1 MESFIRIL
9 IEFIEKF
16 LMPLLR
22 VLWRFAICP
31 IKKLVSPVK
40 DLRTGIKQSR
50 MRYYRV
56 QFSYKSGEKIEAYQ
70 AADSNG
76 NVRGYY
82 RDEGKRYIPEA
93 VHECSQLDDGRFQFP
108 RWARIDW
115 RDIFSGDVNSGC
127 WGITE
132 K

>member
-1 MESFIRIL
+1 MESLIKIL
-9 IEFIEKF
+9 IESLEK
-16 LMPLLR
+16 LLVPLLK

-31 IKKLVSPVK
+31 IKKLVFPVK

-56 QFSYKSGEKIEAYQ
+56 QFLYRSGKKVDAYQ
-70 AADSNG
+70 EADSNG

-82 RDEGKRYIPEA
+82 QDKGKRYIPDV
-93 VHECSQLDDGRFQFP
+93 VHECSHLDDGKFQFP
-108 RWARIDW
+108 QWARIDW
-115 RDIFSGDVNSGC
+115 RDIYSGNANSGC